1 MLPSELLADTIEA
14 TFLIGKN
21 VINNAKVNG
30 EITEL
35 ERRRLHLMLSTG
47 KEYLKML
54 QENKSK

>member
-1 MLPSELLADTIEA
+1 MIPSKLLADTIEA
-14 TFLIGKN
+14 TFLIGEN

-47 KEYLKML
+47 KESLKIL

>member
-14 TFLIGKN
+14 MFLIGKN
-21 VINNAKVNG
+21 VINNAKVNS

-35 ERRRLHLMLSTG
+35 ERRRLHLLLSTG
-47 KEYLKML
+47 KESLKML